1 MSKIQ
6 LMENIDIDMA
16 LQIIEKVIKMVAKV
30 KNNFYLTN
38 KIVQGK
44 SEINV
49 NSENFFS
56 YKKSFQT
63 IPRTRPQEMVFPR

>member
-30 KNNFYLTN
+30 KNNFYLIN
-38 KIVQGK
+38 KIH
-44 SEINV
+44 
-49 NSENFFS
+49 NSR
-56 YKKSFQT
+56 KK
-63 IPRTRPQEMVFPR
+63 